1 VEHAGHAGD
10 AGEVEQAVKGEF
22 GGGKAEGDM
31 TALVPLPHR
40 DV

>member
-10 AGEVEQAVKGEF
+10 AGEVEEAVKGEF
-22 GGGKAEGDM
+22 GGGKAEWDM
-31 TALVPLPHR
+31 AALVPLPHR